1 MKILALDTS
10 TDACSAACDNDGEIA
25 SRCVV
30 TPHGHAGLIL
40 GMIRDVLESTGTE
53 MKDLDFIACGRGPGS
68 FTGVRIGVSVA
79 EGLAFGLW
87 LKIAPVSDLAA
98 QAEREFVEHP
108 DADTVIVANDA
119 RMKEVYAAVY
129 TREGSSFKEAMPE
142 SVLSPEDAAEKFTA
156 LAGDGVKCVL
166 AGSGFGVYAPLQ
178 EFANGRLLSKAL
190 YPDSGCIMRIARR
203 AAEEGKLLLPDE
215 VVPSYVRNEVAWKKV
230 GEQGKKHP
238 V

>member
-79 EGLAFGLW
+79 EGLAFGLG

-98 QAEREFVEHP
+98 QAE
-108 DADTVIVANDA
+108 
-119 RMKEVYAAVY
+119 
-129 TREGSSFKEAMPE
+129 
-142 SVLSPEDAAEKFTA
+142 
-156 LAGDGVKCVL
+156 GVRG
-166 AGSGFGVYAPLQ
+166 ASGRGY
-178 EFANGRLLSKAL
+178 R
-190 YPDSGCIMRIARR
+190 DSC
-203 AAEEGKLLLPDE
+203 
-215 VVPSYVRNEVAWKKV
+215 
-230 GEQGKKHP
+230 Q
-238 V
+238 

>member
-79 EGLAFGLW
+79 EGLAFGLG

-119 RMKEVYAAVY
+119 RMKEVYALVY
-129 TREGSSFKEAMPE
+129 TREGKLFQRGHAG
-142 SVLSPEDAAEKFTA
+142 VRA
-156 LAGDGVKCVL
+156 LA
-166 AGSGFGVYAPLQ
+166 
-178 EFANGRLLSKAL
+178 
-190 YPDSGCIMRIARR
+190 
-203 AAEEGKLLLPDE
+203 
-215 VVPSYVRNEVAWKKV
+215 
-230 GEQGKKHP
+230 
-238 V
+238 